1 MQFWKSLTPTTLQV
15 IGLRVKQP
23 QTHIEAEE
31 RHLCV
36 IAPSWS
42 FSVCILEGLF
52 MLSCHFGRNL
62 SALSQSEEERITSTK
77 LSWLSGYGKSEP
89 TASYTITENSLFQIL
104 ILKFIL
110 PSPCVRLGE
119 RGV

>member
-1 MQFWKSLTPTTLQV
+1 
-15 IGLRVKQP
+15 
-23 QTHIEAEE
+23 
-31 RHLCV
+31 
-36 IAPSWS
+36 
-42 FSVCILEGLF
+42 